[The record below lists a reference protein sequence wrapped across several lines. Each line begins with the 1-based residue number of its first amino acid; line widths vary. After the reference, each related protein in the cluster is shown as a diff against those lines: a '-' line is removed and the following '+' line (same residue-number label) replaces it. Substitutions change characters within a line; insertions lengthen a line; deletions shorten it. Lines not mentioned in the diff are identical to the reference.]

1 MFNSYDVIKVNKVS
15 LSGEDI
21 FVLSSMY
28 LPLVGMNSYSIYMLF
43 NNLNGDEA
51 QVKTILDIIGL
62 QSPNAFTQS
71 VAKLEGIGLVKKYY
85 NEEKG
90 YILQLLAPI
99 SGKAFLKNEILKGY
113 LYNQIGDV
121 EVHNLEK
128 RYKEKK
134 ISGYTDMTLSFDEV
148 FKPVKEKN
156 IPVSIADSEE
166 TDNIKVKNQAFDY
179 LIFKM
184 SFVGDESLSE
194 LLNDADMEE
203 SILKISYQ
211 YQLNEEEMKEAI
223 KRTIAT
229 THDLTIEGIA
239 KSAGYIYQNKAQ
251 TTVLGFEVKTP
262 VNYEH
267 TLKDDQ
273 KELIRLAESLSFAK
287 MLEQASGV
295 KPALAEL
302 NDFNKLANL
311 TGLPNGVINI
321 LIIYLGNIKKG
332 EPLNYTYIEKVARS
346 WMKAG
351 VKTAEDAIKY
361 METLKEKETTT
372 KKRGKKVIEEPE
384 WKDSGEENKKELTDA
399 EEKEAQELAKRL
411 LGKKNG

>member
-156 IPVSIADSEE
+156 IPVSIDDSEE

-184 SFVGDESLSE
+184 LFVGEENLNE
-194 LLNDADMEE
+194 LLNDKDIEE

-211 YQLNEEEMKEAI
+211 YQLNEQEMKEAI

-262 VNYEH
+262 VTYEH

-287 MLEQASGV
+287 MLETVSGV

-311 TGLPNGVINI
+311 TGLSNGVINI
-321 LIIYLGNIKKG
+321 LIIYLGNLKKG

-351 VKTAEDAIKY
+351 VKTAEDAVKY

-372 KKRGKKVIEEPE
+372 KKRGKKVIVEPE
-384 WKDSGEENKKELTDA
+384 WKDSGEEDKKELTDD

>member
-51 QVKTILDIIGL
+51 QVKTILDMIGL

-71 VAKLEGIGLVKKYY
+71 VAKLEGIGLAKKYY

-211 YQLNEEEMKEAI
+211 YQLNEQEMKEAI

-287 MLEQASGV
+287 MLETVSGV

-311 TGLPNGVINI
+311 TGLSNGVINI

-332 EPLNYTYIEKVARS
+332 EPLNYSYIEKVARS

-384 WKDSGEENKKELTDA
+384 WKDSSEENKKELTDA

>member
-1 MFNSYDVIKVNKVS
+1 MFNSHDIIKVYKVG

-21 FVLSSMY
+21 FVLSAMY
-28 LPLVGMNSYSIYMLF
+28 LPLVGMNSYSIYMAL

-51 QVKTILDIIGL
+51 QVKTLLDIIGL

-71 VAKLEGIGLVKKYY
+71 VARLEGIGLVKKYY

-128 RYKEKK
+128 RYRDKK
-134 ISGYTDMTLSFDEV
+134 FSGYNDMTLSFDDV

-156 IPVSIADSEE
+156 IPVSINDNEE
-166 TDNIKVKNQAFDY
+166 SDNIKVKNQAFDY

-184 SFVGDESLSE
+184 SFSDDERLME
-194 LLNDADMEE
+194 LLSDSDIED

-211 YQLNEEEMKEAI
+211 YQLNEQEMKEAI
-223 KRTIAT
+223 KRTIAI
-229 THDLTIEGIA
+229 THDLSIEGIA
-239 KSAGYIYQNKAQ
+239 KNAGYIYQNKAQ

-262 VNYEH
+262 VTYEH

-273 KELIRLAESLSFAK
+273 KELIRLAENLSIAK
-287 MLEQASGV
+287 MLETVSGV

-302 NDFNKLANL
+302 NDFNKLQNL
-311 TGLPNGVINI
+311 TGLSNGVINI
-321 LIIYLGNIKKG
+321 LIIYIDKVKKG
-332 EPLNYTYIEKVARS
+332 ETVNYTYIEKVARS

-351 VKTAEDAIKY
+351 VKNAEDAVKY
-361 METLKEKETTT
+361 METLKEKEPA
-372 KKRGKKVIEEPE
+372 KKRGKKVVQEPE
-384 WKDSGEENKKELTDA
+384 WMKADNTDKPEELTA
-399 EEKEAQELAKRL
+399 EEEKEAAELAARL
-411 LGKKNG
+411 LGK

>member
-1 MFNSYDVIKVNKVS
+1 MFNSHDIIKVNKVS

-21 FVLSSMY
+21 FVLTSMY
-28 LPLVGMNSYSIYMLF
+28 LPLVGMNSFAIYMAF
-43 NNLNGDEA
+43 NNLNGDET

-90 YILQLLAPI
+90 YILQLIAPI

-134 ISGYTDMTLSFDEV
+134 VTGYTDITLSFDDV

-156 IPVSIADSEE
+156 IPVSINDNEE
-166 TDNIKVKNQAFDY
+166 ADNIKVKNQAFDY

-184 SFVGDESLSE
+184 SFKEEELSSD
-194 LLNDADMEE
+194 LLNDSDFEE
-203 SILKISYQ
+203 MILKISYQ
-211 YQLNEEEMKEAI
+211 YQLNEIEMKEAI
-223 KRTIAT
+223 KRTMSISR
-229 THDLTIEGIA
+229 DLSYEGIA

-262 VNYEH
+262 ESYDHN
-267 TLKDDQ
+267 LKEDQ
-273 KELIRLAESLSFAK
+273 KELIRLADSLSTAK
-287 MLEQASGV
+287 MLESISGV

-311 TGLPNGVINI
+311 TGLSNGVINI
-321 LIIYLGNIKKG
+321 LIFYINKVKPG
-332 EPLNYTYIEKVARS
+332 ETVNYTYIEKVAKS

-351 VKTAEDAIKY
+351 VKTTEDAVRYI
-361 METLKEKETTT
+361 ETIKEKETTT
-372 KKRGKKVIEEPE
+372 KKRGKKVITEPE
-384 WKDSGEENKKELTDA
+384 WKDSSAEDKKELTDD

-411 LGKKNG
+411 LGKKDE